1 MKLLSRGHE
10 ISIQRGISIYALLRP
25 SVNTVKAAVL
35 IAAFAGIVL
44 VQAASAQKLNHL
56 KLTFPNTVVGT
67 SSAQMIVALTNTS
80 AAPLTITNV
89 SVSGNFSEATNCP
102 VPPKTLKP
110 NARCQFG
117 ITFIPTVPGVQT
129 GVLTVTDSGSNSPQT
144 VQLTGTGIVAVT
156 LGPSLL
162 GFGNEMVNQTSAA
175 KVATLTNDQSV
186 PLTISSISVSG
197 NFAQTSN
204 CPLSPNT
211 LAALASCTVSVTF
224 TPPMLGLQNGALT
237 VSDNASNTPQ
247 TVQLSGTGASTPIQQ
262 VILIIQENRTPDNLF
277 QDQKLINAG
286 ANIQNYGVNSFG
298 QTIPL
303 SQIDLGTTG
312 SNPDAYDLGHRHAD
326 FVNMCDLDTAT
337 NTCKMDGANLVIT
350 TCMKTL
356 GPCPPPPNPQFMY
369 VNPADVAPY
378 FQMAETYTFADNMFQ
393 TNQGPSFPA
402 HQFLFSGTSAPEVG
416 SDEFAAEDPS
426 ATPSRFSGC
435 ISPLDLSV
443 ELINPLGVENETI
456 YPCFEHQTLS
466 DLLDGANISWR
477 YYASNITGVWSAP
490 TAINHMCV
498 PNVPPPNGTSC
509 TGADYTAPTPKIV
522 VEAAEKNARILSDI
536 ANNQLAQVSWVIPP
550 GPASDHAQSL
560 GCGPAWITSIV
571 NAVGN
576 SPYWSNTVIIITWD
590 DWGGWYDHVSPS
602 KIVDDGTSWGSGYVY
617 GFRVPMI
624 VISPYAKT
632 AYISHNTHDFGSI
645 LNYIETTFDLPSL
658 GYADFYADNLSDI
671 FQYKQAPTPFTQIT
685 PPSNYATCQANT
697 NESDPDDY

>member
-1 MKLLSRGHE
+1 
-10 ISIQRGISIYALLRP
+10 
-25 SVNTVKAAVL
+25 
-35 IAAFAGIVL
+35 
-44 VQAASAQKLNHL
+44 
-56 KLTFPNTVVGT
+56 
-67 SSAQMIVALTNTS
+67 
-80 AAPLTITNV
+80 
-89 SVSGNFSEATNCP
+89 
-102 VPPKTLKP
+102 
-110 NARCQFG
+110 
-117 ITFIPTVPGVQT
+117 
-129 GVLTVTDSGSNSPQT
+129 
-144 VQLTGTGIVAVT
+144 
-156 LGPSLL
+156 
-162 GFGNEMVNQTSAA
+162 
-175 KVATLTNDQSV
+175 
-186 PLTISSISVSG
+186 
-197 NFAQTSN
+197 
-204 CPLSPNT
+204 
-211 LAALASCTVSVTF
+211 
-224 TPPMLGLQNGALT
+224 
-237 VSDNASNTPQ
+237 
-247 TVQLSGTGASTPIQQ
+247 
-262 VILIIQENRTPDNLF
+262 
-277 QDQKLINAG
+277 
-286 ANIQNYGVNSFG
+286 
-298 QTIPL
+298 
-303 SQIDLGTTG
+303 
-312 SNPDAYDLGHRHAD
+312 
-326 FVNMCDLDTAT
+326 
-337 NTCKMDGANLVIT
+337 MDGANLVTT

-590 DWGGWYDHVSPS
+590 DWGGWYDHVSPPL
-602 KIVDDGTSWGSGYVY
+602 VDDGVSWGSGYVY

-632 AYISHNTHDFGSI
+632 AYISHNLHDFGSI

-671 FQYKQAPTPFTQIT
+671 FQYTQAPTPFAQIT

-697 NESDPDDY
+697 TESDPDDY

>member
-1 MKLLSRGHE
+1 
-10 ISIQRGISIYALLRP
+10 
-25 SVNTVKAAVL
+25 
-35 IAAFAGIVL
+35 
-44 VQAASAQKLNHL
+44 
-56 KLTFPNTVVGT
+56 
-67 SSAQMIVALTNTS
+67 
-80 AAPLTITNV
+80 
-89 SVSGNFSEATNCP
+89 
-102 VPPKTLKP
+102 
-110 NARCQFG
+110 
-117 ITFIPTVPGVQT
+117 
-129 GVLTVTDSGSNSPQT
+129 
-144 VQLTGTGIVAVT
+144 
-156 LGPSLL
+156 
-162 GFGNEMVNQTSAA
+162 
-175 KVATLTNDQSV
+175 
-186 PLTISSISVSG
+186 
-197 NFAQTSN
+197 
-204 CPLSPNT
+204 
-211 LAALASCTVSVTF
+211 
-224 TPPMLGLQNGALT
+224 MLGLQNGALT

-247 TVQLSGTGASTPIQQ
+247 IVQLSGTGASTPIQQ
-262 VILIIQENRTPDNLF
+262 VILIIQENRTTDNLF
-277 QDQKLINAG
+277 QDQNLINAG

-312 SNPDAYDLGHRHAD
+312 SNPDAYDLGHKHAD

-337 NTCKMDGANLVIT
+337 NTCKMDGANLVTT

-416 SDEFAAEDPS
+416 SDEFAADDPYGT
-426 ATPSRFSGC
+426 APSRLSGC
-435 ISPLDLSV
+435 ISPLDLYV

-466 DLLDGANISWR
+466 DLLDSANISWR
-477 YYASNITGVWSAP
+477 YYASNFTGIWTAP

-509 TGADYTAPTPKIV
+509 TGADYTAPSPKIV
-522 VEAAEKNARILSDI
+522 REPAEKNAQILSDI

-550 GPASDHAQSL
+550 GPASDHAQST

-590 DWGGWYDHVSPS
+590 DWGGWYDHVSPPL
-602 KIVDDGTSWGSGYVY
+602 VDDGVSWGSGYVY

-632 AYISHNTHDFGSI
+632 AYISHNLHDFGSI

-671 FQYKQAPTPFTQIT
+671 FQYTQAPTPFAQIT

-697 NESDPDDY
+697 TESDPDDY

>member
-1 MKLLSRGHE
+1 
-10 ISIQRGISIYALLRP
+10 
-25 SVNTVKAAVL
+25 
-35 IAAFAGIVL
+35 
-44 VQAASAQKLNHL
+44 
-56 KLTFPNTVVGT
+56 
-67 SSAQMIVALTNTS
+67 
-80 AAPLTITNV
+80 
-89 SVSGNFSEATNCP
+89 
-102 VPPKTLKP
+102 
-110 NARCQFG
+110 
-117 ITFIPTVPGVQT
+117 
-129 GVLTVTDSGSNSPQT
+129 VTDSGSNSPQT
-144 VQLTGTGIVAVT
+144 VQLTGTGIIAVT

-211 LAALASCTVSVTF
+211 LDALASCTVSVTF

-509 TGADYTAPTPKIV
+509 TGADYTAPSPKIV